1 MDWTGGSGRVR
12 ETERNQMKTL
22 ELVFVGI
29 KGSVVALNR
38 ETGEQVWAKRLLST
52 DFVNVVVQ
60 GERVLATTYGEIF
73 CLDPVTGD
81 VLWHNKLK
89 GYGTGLATIATFESI
104 GSSSMMAIAEKRRR
118 DEESA
123 AAAAAV
129 TAA

>member
-1 MDWTGGSGRVR
+1 MDWTRRSARVG
-12 ETERNQMKTL
+12 ETEWNQMKTL

-52 DFVNVVVQ
+52 DFVNVVVE
-60 GERVLATTYGEIF
+60 GERVFATTYGEIF
-73 CLDPVTGD
+73 CLDPVTGE

-89 GYGTGLATIATFESI
+89 GYGTGLAAIATSERIGI
-104 GSSSMMAIAEKRRR
+104 GSTLALAEKRRR

-123 AAAAAV
+123 AGAAA

>member
-1 MDWTGGSGRVR
+1 
-12 ETERNQMKTL
+12 MKTL

-38 ETGEQVWAKRLLST
+38 ETGEQVWVARLLST
-52 DFVNVVVQ
+52 DFVNVVVED
-60 GERVLATTYGEIF
+60 ERIFATTNGEIW

-81 VLWHNKLK
+81 VLWHNRLK
-89 GYGTGLATIATFESI
+89 GYGTGLATIAISKSI
-104 GSSSMMAIAEKRRR
+104 GGGATAVMAEKRRR

-123 AAAAAV
+123 AAAAV